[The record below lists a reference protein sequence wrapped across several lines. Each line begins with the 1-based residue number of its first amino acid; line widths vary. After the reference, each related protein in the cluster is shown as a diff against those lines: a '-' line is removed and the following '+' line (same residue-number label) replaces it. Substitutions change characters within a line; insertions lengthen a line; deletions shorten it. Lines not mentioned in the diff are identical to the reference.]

1 MVFQNSIKNFETA
14 MTRLN
19 TKQATLMGYSKSV
32 LLNTR
37 MSTVVEHSTYN
48 LQIEGSNPAT
58 DTSGE
63 NMALFILNRGKMFK
77 NQHK

>member
-1 MVFQNSIKNFETA
+1 MVFQNSIEIFETA

-19 TKQATLMGYSKSV
+19 TKLATLMGYSKSV
-32 LLNTR
+32 LLNT
-37 MSTVVEHSTYN
+37 VVDHSTHN
-48 LQIEGSNPAT
+48 LQTECLNPAT

-77 NQHK
+77 NQLK